1 MTDAAFWDKIAPK
14 YAKDAIADLP
24 AYEQTRDRMRDILQP
39 HHRVLELG
47 CGTGSTALELADK
60 VDRYHGTDVSPGMI
74 AIAQGK
80 QSDETPAHLSFSARA
95 AGDLPKGPHDVVIAL
110 NLFHLL
116 PNLETVLETVWDT
129 LRGHCAAR
137 VYRRNETENALK
149 SLDDSTLHEN
159 INHDDKC
166 ENQGRRNR
174 AKNAEPAVFKPL
186 PWVVTLQVRLDVF
199 GGTGDGVFVDH
210 AGEFRVLNLD
220 RCVNNNCRIRP
231 YFAR

>member
-47 CGTGSTALELADK
+47 CGTGSTALELADQ

-129 LRGHCAAR
+129 LQPGGLLITKTPLLGGGKWYMRLLMRLMIPVMRALRKAPYVRFLSSDELHAMLRTAGFD
-137 VYRRNETENALK
+137 VTETLLQAGTVPREFTVA
-149 SLDDSTLHEN
+149 T
-159 INHDDKC
+159 
-166 ENQGRRNR
+166 
-174 AKNAEPAVFKPL
+174 KPE
-186 PWVVTLQVRLDVF
+186 TR
-199 GGTGDGVFVDH
+199 
-210 AGEFRVLNLD
+210 
-220 RCVNNNCRIRP
+220 
-231 YFAR
+231 

>member
-14 YAKDAIADLP
+14 YAKDAIADVP

-47 CGTGSTALELADK
+47 CGTGSTALELADQ

-129 LRGHCAAR
+129 LQPGGLLITKTPLLGGGKWYMRLLMRLMIPVMRAFRKAPYVRFLSSDELHAMLRTAGFD
-137 VYRRNETENALK
+137 VTETLLQAGTVPREFTVA
-149 SLDDSTLHEN
+149 T
-159 INHDDKC
+159 
-166 ENQGRRNR
+166 
-174 AKNAEPAVFKPL
+174 KPK
-186 PWVVTLQVRLDVF
+186 TR
-199 GGTGDGVFVDH
+199 
-210 AGEFRVLNLD
+210 
-220 RCVNNNCRIRP
+220 
-231 YFAR
+231 

>member
-14 YAKDAIADLP
+14 YAKDAIADLS

-47 CGTGSTALELADK
+47 CGTGSTALELADQ

-80 QSDETPAHLSFSARA
+80 QSNETPAHLSFSARA

-129 LRGHCAAR
+129 LQPGGLLITKTPLLGGGKWYMRLMMRLMIPVMRAFRKAPYVRFLSSDELHAMLRTAGFD
-137 VYRRNETENALK
+137 VTETLMQA
-149 SLDDSTLHEN
+149 
-159 INHDDKC
+159 
-166 ENQGRRNR
+166 
-174 AKNAEPAVFKPL
+174 
-186 PWVVTLQVRLDVF
+186 
-199 GGTGDGVFVDH
+199 GTVPR
-210 AGEFRVLNLD
+210 EFTVATKLETR
-220 RCVNNNCRIRP
+220 
-231 YFAR
+231 

>member
-14 YAKDAIADLP
+14 YAKDAIADLS

-47 CGTGSTALELADK
+47 CGTGSTALELADQ

-80 QSDETPAHLSFSARA
+80 QSNETPAHLSFSARA

-129 LRGHCAAR
+129 LQPGGLLITKTPLLGGGKWYMRLMMRLMIPVMRAFRKAPYVRFLSSDELHAKLRTAGFD
-137 VYRRNETENALK
+137 VTETLMQA
-149 SLDDSTLHEN
+149 
-159 INHDDKC
+159 
-166 ENQGRRNR
+166 
-174 AKNAEPAVFKPL
+174 
-186 PWVVTLQVRLDVF
+186 
-199 GGTGDGVFVDH
+199 GTVPR
-210 AGEFRVLNLD
+210 EFTVATKLETR
-220 RCVNNNCRIRP
+220 
-231 YFAR
+231 